1 MRRLIIAFAVGVLCL
16 QMQPT
21 LPTWTGWLWTAGLAF
36 PLLRRWPN
44 FFTRLLTLLAC
55 LALGFAWA
63 AWRAES
69 RLADALAS
77 DWEGRDVEVIGVIA
91 ALPQDFANGTRFE
104 MAVEQTLTA
113 AAIIPQRIMLSW
125 YQGRRDTDAQ
135 EVQKVRPGERW
146 QMTVRLKRPH
156 GNANPYAFDY
166 EAWLLERNIRATGYV
181 RSAPVQR
188 LDAMVWQADYMI
200 ERLRDQVR
208 DRFERVL
215 PAAQNPYAGVLLA
228 LAVGDQKAIQGDLW
242 PIFNRTG
249 ITHLV
254 SISGL
259 HVTMVAALLGGLV
272 GWAWR
277 RLPFLVLRWPAQRA
291 ALLAACVTALLYAL
305 LAGFA
310 VPAQRTAYM
319 LCVVALSLACGRV
332 LAPSRTLCLAL
343 LVVLL
348 IDPWACLAAGFWLSF
363 GAVGVLLY
371 VGSAQ
376 VGEVRDW
383 REKLRAWGW
392 LQWAATLASLPI
404 LLLVFQQF
412 SLVSPL
418 ANALA
423 IPIVSF
429 IVTPLALL
437 GALIPWWPIL
447 SLAHVVMDGLM
458 VFINYCATWPVW
470 QAPAPPLWVALVAG
484 IGVLICLLP
493 RGVPGRVLG
502 VFFLLP
508 ALFWSPERLP
518 EGGARVTILDV
529 GQGLASVIQT
539 RKHLLIY
546 DPGPLYSAE
555 SDAGQRVVVPYLRAL
570 GINQVDMLI
579 VTHKDSDHSGGAA
592 SVQAA
597 VTVKEFRSS
606 MSGVGAQPCVD
617 GQSWVW
623 DGVLFE
629 MLHPARPAA
638 AAVNVKTNHL
648 SCVLRVT
655 AAGKKMLLTSDIEAA
670 DEAALLQRYPGQLAA
685 DVLLVPHHGS
695 KTSSTPAFL
704 AAVNAPQAV
713 IPVGYRN
720 PYGHPKAAVVERY
733 AAMSTR
739 LWRTDR
745 DGAVQIDLQAGSV
758 NISAWRQEHA
768 RYWHG
773 R

>member
-447 SLAHVVMDGLM
+447 SLAHVVMDWLM

-518 EGGARVTILDV
+518 EGGTRVTILDV

-597 VTVKEFRSS
+597 VTVKDFRSS